1 MKMLKWLSVSD
12 RYAKAYLDEKLAPL
26 GLSSSQHMYIIKI
39 CRTPGITQEALL
51 ESLYIHPSNVTRTIT
66 TLERSGFLTRQPC
79 DHDRRTYRLYPTER
93 AEKAAPAIEK
103 ACRETEDALLQALPE
118 AERDILTSMLRLTGH
133 RMAALCGIHKQE
145 DEFDV

>member
-1 MKMLKWLSVSD
+1 MKLLKWLSVSD
-12 RYAKAYLDEKLAPL
+12 RYAKAYLDEKLASL

-51 ESLYIHPSNVTRTIT
+51 ENLYIHPSNVTRTIT

-79 DHDRRTYRLYPTER
+79 DHDRRTCRLFPTEK

-103 ACRETEDALLQALPE
+103 ACRETEKALLQALPE
-118 AERDILTSMLRLTGH
+118 AERDVFTSMLRLTGH